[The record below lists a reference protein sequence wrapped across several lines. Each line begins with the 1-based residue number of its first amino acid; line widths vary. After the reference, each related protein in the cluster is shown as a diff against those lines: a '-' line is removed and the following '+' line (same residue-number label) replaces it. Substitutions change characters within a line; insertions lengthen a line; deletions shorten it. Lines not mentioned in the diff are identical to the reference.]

1 MAQKFDKLLFS
12 VSFFIPILLDR
23 ITKYCMISG
32 IWQSK
37 QINQFFNLYL
47 THNRGVAW
55 GIGGHIHQAAHFSWV
70 HLLVACVL
78 IYFIWYM
85 RFIAHNRNMLI
96 ACLLV
101 LAGGISNFFDRLWY
115 GSVIDFIQLH
125 VGEWYFAVFNVAD
138 ISITLGA
145 VLLTYFVLTDDAS

>member
-1 MAQKFDKLLFS
+1 MAQKFDKIIFLICFC
-12 VSFFIPILLDR
+12 IPIVLDR

-32 IWQSK
+32 IWQS
-37 QINQFFNLYL
+37 QEINQFFNLYL
-47 THNRGVAW
+47 THNHGVAW
-55 GIGGHIHQAAHFSWV
+55 GVGGHFNQSVFPWIHV
-70 HLLVACVL
+70 LVACVL
-78 IYFIWYM
+78 IYFVWYM

-125 VGEWYFAVFNVAD
+125 LGEWYFAVFNVAD
-138 ISITLGA
+138 ISITFGA